1 MAIKLYFK
9 TVRMLK
15 RYGYEGVWSCLEHR
29 MRHAFIF
36 TTHLKS
42 MMVEAMR
49 MEAKESDTPMKNI
62 KFELTA

>member
-1 MAIKLYFK
+1 
-9 TVRMLK
+9 
-15 RYGYEGVWSCLEHR
+15 